1 MLAFHVVDRDGASTS
16 DGRKVA
22 VSNVDGESSL
32 RDFTS
37 EEIEEVLEIFLG
49 TLAVP
54 ASRPAPKANYG
65 PAS

>member
-1 MLAFHVVDRDGASTS
+1 M
-16 DGRKVA
+16 
-22 VSNVDGESSL
+22 SNVDGESSL